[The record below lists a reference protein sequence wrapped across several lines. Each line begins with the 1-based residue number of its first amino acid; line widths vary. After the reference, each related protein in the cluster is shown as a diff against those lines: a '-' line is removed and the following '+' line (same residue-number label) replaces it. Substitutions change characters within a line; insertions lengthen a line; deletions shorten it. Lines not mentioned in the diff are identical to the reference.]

1 MTLRFLRIP
10 AAFVFGTALLASSAS
25 PQTHPAVPQSPYG
38 GVTVEDIV
46 ARVNDQ
52 IITQSD
58 YDRAMKEMDDE
69 AKKQGATRQQISE
82 SHKDLLRD
90 LIDRQLWLSK
100 GKELSINGE
109 TELIQR
115 LNEIRKQYNLETIE
129 DLEKAAKEQGVSFED
144 FKANIRNTIITQ
156 QVMREEVGRKIQ
168 VTAGEAQRYFD
179 QHKQEYAK
187 PESVTLSE
195 ILVSTGPDPD
205 DAAKTAAGKAKAD
218 DIEAK
223 LHAGGEFSQL
233 AKSFSDGTTAA
244 EGGNFGTFRHGE
256 LAKVFE
262 DATFTLKAGQYTDPI
277 RTKQGY
283 IVFKVDQ
290 HTAGGPP
297 DFKDKDVEQ
306 QVEQD
311 YYLSRMEPAMR
322 DYLTQMREEAYVEI
336 KPGFVDSGASPKQ
349 IKPVYSAYT
358 PPTAKKK
365 KKVERTRFRET
376 THFRQKGAQTAAG
389 APAAATAGATPV
401 ATKKNASATVQ
412 KAGKKEKIRLGQSPT
427 KTLPAAPSTAT
438 EDAGALPPGGANAPA
453 ANATPELANPLEAS
467 NKPTQKTRF
476 STHAKDPKKPKAK
489 GPQLDSNAP
498 PPADAA
504 EVADRQAQAAP
515 LGLSGDTGTKKKKKK
530 TTITD
535 KTRLTDKN
543 KKPVAA
549 TPDANATPS
558 APAAQT
564 PSAPAAQPPAST
576 PAPQSPAAPQQ

>member
-1 MTLRFLRIP
+1 MTLRPFRIP

-69 AKKQGATRQQISE
+69 AKQHGASRQQISE
-82 SHKDLLRD
+82 GHKDLLRD

-115 LNEIRKQYNLETIE
+115 LNEIRKQYNLETME

-156 QVMREEVGRKIQ
+156 QVMREEVSRKIQ
-168 VTAGEAQRYFD
+168 VTPGEVQRYFD
-179 QHKQEYAK
+179 EHKQEYAK
-187 PESVTLSE
+187 PESVQLSE

-223 LHAGGEFSQL
+223 LHAGGDFSQL

-244 EGGNFGTFRHGE
+244 EGGAFGTFRHGE

-262 DATFTLKAGQYTDPI
+262 DATFTLKSGQYTDPI

-283 IVFKVDQ
+283 IIFKVDQ

-311 YYLSRMEPAMR
+311 LYVSHMEPAMR
-322 DYLTQMREEAYVEI
+322 EYLTQMREEAYVDI

-358 PPTAKKK
+358 PPTVKKK

-376 THFRQKGAQTAAG
+376 THFRQKGSQTAA
-389 APAAATAGATPV
+389 AVPADATDATPV
-401 ATKKNASATVQ
+401 ATRKNASATVQ
-412 KAGKKEKIRLGQSPT
+412 KAGKKEKIRLGQAPT
-427 KTLPAAPSTAT
+427 KTLPAAAAPVAT
-438 EDAGALPPGGANAPA
+438 EDAGATTPSA
-453 ANATPELANPLEAS
+453 ANAAPEPANPLEAS

-476 STHAKDPKKPKAK
+476 SSHARDPKKPKAK
-489 GPQLDSNAP
+489 GPQLDPNAP
-498 PPADAA
+498 APPDAA
-504 EVADRQAQAAP
+504 EVADRQSQAAP
-515 LGLSGDTGTKKKKKK
+515 LGLNGDTAPKKKK
-530 TTITD
+530 TKTTNTD

-543 KKPVAA
+543 KKPAPV

-576 PAPQSPAAPQQ
+576 PAPQPPATPQQ

>member
-1 MTLRFLRIP
+1 MTPRFFSIFGFLRIP

-25 PQTHPAVPQSPYG
+25 PQTHPAVPASPYG

-69 AKKQGATRQQISE
+69 AKQHGLTRQQISE
-82 SHKDLLRD
+82 GHKDLLRD
-90 LIDRQLWLSK
+90 LVDRQLWLSK
-100 GKELSINGE
+100 GKELDINGE

-168 VTAGEAQRYFD
+168 VTPGEVQRYFD
-179 QHKQEYAK
+179 EHKQEYAK
-187 PESVTLSE
+187 PESIQLSE

-223 LHAGGEFSQL
+223 LHAGGDFTQL

-244 EGGNFGTFRHGE
+244 DGGAFGTFRRGE

-262 DATFTLKAGQYTDPI
+262 DATFTLKSGQYTDPI

-283 IVFKVDQ
+283 IIFKVDQ
-290 HTAGGPP
+290 HAAGGPP
-297 DFKDKDVEQ
+297 DFKDKEVEQ

-311 YYLSRMEPAMR
+311 YYVSRMEPAMR
-322 DYLTQMREEAYVEI
+322 DYLTQMREEAYVDI

-376 THFRQKGAQTAAG
+376 THFRQKGPQTAAA
-389 APAAATAGATPV
+389 APADAAATPAP
-401 ATKKNASATVQ
+401 TKKNVSATAQ
-412 KAGKKEKIRLGQSPT
+412 KPGKKEKIRLGQAPT
-427 KTLPAAPSTAT
+427 KTLPTAQSAAVT
-438 EDAGALPPGGANAPA
+438 EDAGATTPAVANAA
-453 ANATPELANPLEAS
+453 PEPANPLEAS
-467 NKPTQKTRF
+467 NKPTQKVRF
-476 STHAKDPKKPKAK
+476 SSHANDPKTPKAK
-489 GPQLDSNAP
+489 GPQLDRNAP
-498 PPADAA
+498 APPDAA

-515 LGLSGDTGTKKKKKK
+515 LGLSGDTSAKKKKAK
-530 TTITD
+530 TTATD

-543 KKPVAA
+543 KKPAA
-549 TPDANATPS
+549 AAPDANATPS
-558 APAAQT
+558 APEAQT
-564 PSAPAAQPPAST
+564 PSAPAAQPTPTAPTPQPPAT
-576 PAPQSPAAPQQ
+576 PQQ

>member
-1 MTLRFLRIP
+1 MTPRLLSNSGFLRIP
-10 AAFVFGTALLASSAS
+10 AAIVFGTALLASSAS
-25 PQTHPAVPQSPYG
+25 PQTHATVPQSPYG

-69 AKKQGATRQQISE
+69 AKQHGATRQQISE
-82 SHKDLLRD
+82 GHKDLLRD

-100 GKELSINGE
+100 GKELDINGE
-109 TELIQR
+109 TELIQK
-115 LNEIRKQYNLETIE
+115 LNEIRKQYNLESLE
-129 DLEKAAKEQGVSFED
+129 DLEKAAKDQGVSFED
-144 FKANIRNTIITQ
+144 FK
-156 QVMREEVGRKIQ
+156 
-168 VTAGEAQRYFD
+168 
-179 QHKQEYAK
+179 
-187 PESVTLSE
+187 PESVQLSE
-195 ILVSTGPDPD
+195 ILVSTGSDPD

-223 LHAGGEFSQL
+223 LHAGGDFTQL

-244 EGGNFGTFRHGE
+244 EGGAFGTFRRGE

-262 DATFTLKAGQYTDPI
+262 DATFPLKSGQYTDPI

-283 IVFKVDQ
+283 IIFKIDQ

-297 DFKDKDVEQ
+297 DFKDKEVEQ

-311 YYLSRMEPAMR
+311 YYVSRMEPAMR
-322 DYLTQMREEAYVEI
+322 DYLTQMREEAYVDI

-376 THFRQKGAQTAAG
+376 THFRQKGAQTAAA
-389 APAAATAGATPV
+389 APAETTAATPTP
-401 ATKKNASATVQ
+401 TKKNVSVRSQ
-412 KAGKKEKIRLGQSPT
+412 KPGKKEKIRLGQAPT
-427 KTLPAAPSTAT
+427 KTLPTAQSAAVT
-438 EDAGALPPGGANAPA
+438 EDAGATAPA
-453 ANATPELANPLEAS
+453 ASAAPEPANPLDAS
-467 NKPTQKTRF
+467 NKPTQKVRF
-476 STHAKDPKKPKAK
+476 SSHARDPKQPKIK
-489 GPQLDSNAP
+489 GPQLDKNAP
-498 PPADAA
+498 PPPDAA

-515 LGLSGDTGTKKKKKK
+515 LGLSGDTAAKKKKAK
-530 TTITD
+530 TTTLD

-543 KKPVAA
+543 KKPAA
-549 TPDANATPS
+549 APDANATPS

-564 PSAPAAQPPAST
+564 PAAPADQPTPAA
-576 PAPQSPAAPQQ
+576 PAPQTPATPQQ